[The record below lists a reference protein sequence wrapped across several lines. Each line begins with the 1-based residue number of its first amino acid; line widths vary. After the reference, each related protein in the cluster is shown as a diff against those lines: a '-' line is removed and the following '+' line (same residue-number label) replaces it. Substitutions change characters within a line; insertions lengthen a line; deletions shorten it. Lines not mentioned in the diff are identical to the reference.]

1 LSPHTRSAAQ
11 DAQKARS
18 ADQSVFGYQPET
30 ANGAQKRG
38 EPCDEQPQVVA
49 GSHED
54 GVDRIAGGALEV
66 ISLE

>member
-1 LSPHTRSAAQ
+1 MFR
-11 DAQKARS
+11 
-18 ADQSVFGYQPET
+18 YQPET

-66 ISLE
+66 TSLDRKLVAEEGLEPPTRGL